1 LIWANLLL
9 WGEKESRTGCCA
21 RAADQKLIKRKTIF
35 SYRLLSESR
44 GHPWSNVGQATDSLA
59 MEVPI
64 AKLDVAEYNRLGAEK
79 FPKNYNRESPIKY
92 IFEVLLGGVAKK
104 AWP

>member
-1 LIWANLLL
+1 
-9 WGEKESRTGCCA
+9 
-21 RAADQKLIKRKTIF
+21 
-35 SYRLLSESR
+35 
-44 GHPWSNVGQATDSLA
+44 